1 MIQRIQKVRWLFF
14 AFALFLLDQV
24 TKLLTH
30 LYIPLM
36 SRSAPRYP
44 YGGVPLFKNFL
55 GIEFSL
61 SHTTNK
67 GAAWGAFA
75 DSQVYL
81 LLFRIVFIAGVVIY
95 LTFFNKKGRLFAPL
109 LLVVTGAISN
119 VLDFFAYG
127 HVVDMLHFVFWG
139 YDYPVFNVADVMIFV
154 GIFWLLWLSF
164 TEEKADAG
172 K

>member
-1 MIQRIQKVRWLFF
+1 MPKRIHKVRWLFLSF
-14 AFALFLLDQV
+14 TLFLLDQA

-30 LYIPLM
+30 FYIPLM

-44 YGGVPLFKNFL
+44 YGGVPVFKSFL
-55 GIEFSL
+55 GVEFSL

-75 DSQVYL
+75 DSQIYL
-81 LLFRIVFIAGVVIY
+81 LLFRVIFIAAVGVY
-95 LTFFNKKGRLFAPL
+95 LAFFNKRSKLFAPL
-109 LLVVTGAISN
+109 LLVVTGALSN
-119 VLDFFAYG
+119 VVDFFIYG

-139 YDYPVFNVADVMIFV
+139 YDYPVFNVADVMIFI

-164 TEEKADAG
+164 TDEKAYAG